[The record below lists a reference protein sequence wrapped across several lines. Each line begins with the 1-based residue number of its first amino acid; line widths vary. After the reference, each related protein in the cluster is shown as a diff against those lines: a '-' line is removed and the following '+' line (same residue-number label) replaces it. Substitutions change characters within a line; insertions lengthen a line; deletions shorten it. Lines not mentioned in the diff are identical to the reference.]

1 VTSPATVWT
10 PAYVGLGSNLSQPSR
25 QLRAALESLAAT
37 EGIRVYAV
45 SGTYRSAPLGGI
57 EQPDFLNA
65 CAALMT
71 CLSAR
76 ALLEAFKA
84 IEGRQGREKSAKR
97 WGPRTID
104 LDLLVFGPHRIDEP
118 GLSVPHP
125 GIASRNFVLLPLRDI
140 APELQVPEL
149 GRVRDLP
156 VPSEPH
162 IAAVGDKGDRLLR
175 SAVHDEDD

>member
-1 VTSPATVWT
+1 VTAHAALWM

-25 QLRAALESLAAT
+25 QLRAALECLSAT
-37 EGIRVYAV
+37 EGVRVYAV

-71 CLSAR
+71 RLSAR
-76 ALLEAFKA
+76 ALLDAFKD
-84 IEGRQGREKSAKR
+84 IEGKLGRDRSARR

-104 LDLLVFGPHRIDEP
+104 LDLLVFGSHRIDEP

-140 APELQVPEL
+140 APELQIPGV
-149 GRVRDLP
+149 GRVADLP
-156 VPSEPH
+156 VPPEPE
-162 IAAVGDKGDRLLR
+162 IAPVGDKGG
-175 SAVHDEDD
+175 

>member
-1 VTSPATVWT
+1 MTAKDALWT

-25 QLRAALESLAAT
+25 QLRAALDHLVAT

-65 CAALMT
+65 CAAVMT

-76 ALLEAFKA
+76 ALLDSFQA
-84 IEGRQGREKSAKR
+84 IEGALGRDRSVKR

-118 GLSVPHP
+118 GLCVPHP

-140 APELQVPEL
+140 APELQVPGL
-149 GRVRDLP
+149 GRLRDLP
-156 VPSEPH
+156 IPSEPP
-162 IAAVGDKGDRLLR
+162 IAAVGDRLLR
-175 SAVHDEDD
+175 SVVLDEDD

>member
-1 VTSPATVWT
+1 MTANAALWT

-25 QLRAALESLAAT
+25 QLRAALDCLVAT

-76 ALLEAFKA
+76 ALLETFKG
-84 IEGRQGREKSAKR
+84 IEAKLGRDPGAQR
-97 WGPRTID
+97 WGPRTVD
-104 LDLLVFGPHRIDEP
+104 LDLLVFGLHRIDEP

-125 GIASRNFVLLPLRDI
+125 GIASRNFVLLPLGDI
-140 APELQVPEL
+140 APELQVPGL
-149 GRVRDLP
+149 GRLRDLP
-156 VPSEPH
+156 IPSEPA
-162 IAAVGDKGDRLLR
+162 IAAVGDRL
-175 SAVHDEDD
+175 